1 MTIHQADR
9 LPSDIKGYHQ
19 RTKHA
24 PSRYALGP
32 AFLDWTSQPSP
43 YRSFAGS
50 PRIMLPLP
58 DGGDT
63 PSYPGPAPRAAKLDR
78 DALGLFLELA
88 FGLSAWKSVEGSTWA
103 LRNNPSSGNLHPTEA
118 WVFLG
123 ARDVGADMATLYH
136 YAPLDHALEARAS
149 FADADL
155 LPPGGF
161 LLALGSI
168 PWREAWKY
176 GERAFRYCQL
186 DAGHAIGAAAQAAA
200 ALGWRAHVL
209 CEPSDDEI
217 SALLGLARED
227 AAHRREREHP
237 ELLVWI
243 EVDRSLPAPFDL
255 AWNYRRGARLAW
267 SGEPIE
273 RGSRRLAAHRSRVST
288 LPQAARRGRSQPA
301 AEGVFARRRK
311 RSIHRRGRAR
321 ATQRATL
328 RRKINASPRRVFL
341 DAGGDD
347 ARRGAAAR
355 RLPMADGADARLIR
369 PPRRRPGARTLSVG
383 ARRSSRRAT
392 ARGLF

>member
-123 ARDVGADMATLYH
+123 ASDVGGDMAALYH
-136 YAPLDHALEARAS
+136 YAPLDHALECRAS
-149 FADADL
+149 FKDADL

-168 PWREAWKY
+168 AWREAWKY

-217 SALLGLARED
+217 AALLGLARED

-243 EVDRSLPAPFDL
+243 EVDRPLPAPFDP
-255 AWNYRRGARLAW
+255 RG
-267 SGEPIE
+267 IID
-273 RGSRRLAAHRSRVST
+273 
-288 LPQAARRGRSQPA
+288 AARA
-301 AEGVFARRRK
+301 W
-311 RSIHRRGRAR
+311 H
-321 ATQRATL
+321 
-328 RRKINASPRRVFL
+328 
-341 DAGGDD
+341 
-347 ARRGAAAR
+347 GAANQ
-355 RLPMADGADARLIR
+355 LSKDHDGWPLIDLAFQLVFR
-369 PPRRRPGARTLSVG
+369 V
-383 ARRSSRRAT
+383 
-392 ARGLF
+392 